1 MVLASLHA
9 ITVSR
14 GPKLR
19 EKCLNLCP
27 IPPPSSPTPLLFI
40 LLFSLAS
47 SLSFDARQGGNLTEP
62 GCPPLLKFGNYLRL
76 PIVLVARP
84 PPQKREQLP
93 SLPPPS
99 PLFSPLFIIIRAF
112 YRAPS
117 VQEPTTIKRVGT
129 LCSFDSV
136 VANLLAPLFLS
147 PLHNCFRRLHALIE
161 HPVLAAPAPWETHL
175 SQFQD
180 VSHRVLDEIGISRKE
195 EGKEGYFLSK
205 EFFLFFLSFFG

>member
-1 MVLASLHA
+1 MS
-9 ITVSR
+9 
-14 GPKLR
+14 
-19 EKCLNLCP
+19 N
-27 IPPPSSPTPLLFI
+27 PPSILPNSPSVHPPIFSRLFPFI
-40 LLFSLAS
+40 RRTTRGELNRTWLPAS
-47 SLSFDARQGGNLTEP
+47 SQVWKLFAATHCPRSSPATPKARAATFP
-62 GCPPLLKFGNYLRL
+62 
-76 PIVLVARP
+76 
-84 PPQKREQLP
+84 
-93 SLPPPS
+93 PPPS

>member
-136 VANLLAPLFLS
+136 VANLLATFPLPS
-147 PLHNCFRRLHALIE
+147 PQLFSPFARAYRTPRSCGSCALGNAPLPVPRCF
-161 HPVLAAPAPWETHL
+161 PP
-175 SQFQD
+175 
-180 VSHRVLDEIGISRKE
+180 GIR
-195 EGKEGYFLSK
+195 
-205 EFFLFFLSFFG
+205 